1 LSRDRATRRV
11 VKVVQNA
18 RVLELERATA
28 ELRTELEQA
37 GLKIV
42 ETKACENSLRSSYT
56 RLEDECEILHD
67 AAEALKWEKAEAET
81 ARKTEV
87 AAVCTKF
94 QEYCVH
100 HRKKLRDLRFHL
112 EKAVNEF
119 GAGCLPYTGKKNTIG
134 SIIGWTIGSIIGWFD
149 SEIKSLPATIAK
161 ANKTFLCYAVVG
173 ILLML
178 YHNGCDH
185 IEGLQTIMASCDASI
200 L

>member
-1 LSRDRATRRV
+1 V
-11 VKVVQNA
+11 VEVVQNA
-18 RVLELERATA
+18 RVLELERANA

-119 GAGCLPYTGKKNTIG
+119 GAGCLPYPGKK
-134 SIIGWTIGSIIGWFD
+134 STIGSIIGWFD
-149 SEIKSLPATIAK
+149 SEIKLLPATIAK
-161 ANKTFLCYAVVG
+161 ANKNFLCYAVVG
-173 ILLML
+173 ILRML